1 MGAPATMTISSVP
14 ASSTVMMAANATLSR
29 TPAIATPDSRTSI
42 TTRLNG
48 SGNPEKLSA
57 KRANAKA
64 ITALDVIAT
73 AITP

>member
-29 TPAIATPDSRTSI
+29 TPAIATPDSRTST

-57 KRANAKA
+57 
-64 ITALDVIAT
+64 
-73 AITP
+73 